1 MSWEVG
7 FGSASS
13 IASGPFRWSLRSA
26 GPDRWRLAL
35 HRSVIGATSAL
46 RLRGGLTLSRWL
58 QRIVGDYAAPL
69 TAEAGR
75 DIRLSFPGFD
85 RYWMRVFF
93 RNDSYEPELYHWF
106 RRIARPGDFALIDG
120 GANIGF
126 WSALLTSQEFGIA
139 RAVAIE
145 ASPTTY
151 AELCRTAALCGGRF
165 ATEHRALT
173 AAPGPVSFEQGVA
186 HASRHIIAPDRA
198 PDPAPDRGPGAA
210 PGSQTVTVEGTTV
223 DALVA
228 RHGFDPA
235 FLLVKL
241 DVEGAELASVTGGA
255 AALAGG
261 AIFLYEDHGKDPR
274 SELTGQLLALGA
286 DCWFIADDGAMIAVD
301 SAAAASRWKLDPRRG
316 YNFVCTSRSYAR
328 AHPLAARL
336 AGGAPATSAN
346 TSS

>member
-1 MSWEVG
+1 VKGWGVG
-7 FGSASS
+7 FASASS

-26 GPDRWRLAL
+26 EPDRWRLRL
-35 HRSVIGATSAL
+35 HRSVIDATSAL

-58 QRIVGDYAAPL
+58 QRIVGDYAGPL
-69 TAEAGR
+69 TAEAGS
-75 DIRLSFPGFD
+75 DIRLSFSGFD

-93 RNDSYEPELYHWF
+93 RGDSYEPELYHWF
-106 RRIARPGDFALIDG
+106 RRVTRLADFALIDG

-126 WSALLTSQEFGIA
+126 WSALLTSAQFGVA
-139 RAVAIE
+139 RAVAVE

-151 AELCRTAALCGGRF
+151 AELRRTATLCGGRF

-186 HASRHIIAPDRA
+186 HASRHIAGPDA
-198 PDPAPDRGPGAA
+198 GPGAEGTAA
-210 PGSQTVTVEGTTV
+210 PGSQRITVEGTTV

-228 RHGFDPA
+228 RHGFDPRL
-235 FLLVKL
+235 LLVKL

-255 AALAGG
+255 AAFSGG
-261 AIFLYEDHGKDPR
+261 AIFVYEDHGKDPR
-274 SELTGQLLALGA
+274 SALTGQLLERGA
-286 DCWFIADDGAMIAVD
+286 DCWFIADDGAMVPVD

-316 YNFVCTSRSYAR
+316 YNFVCTARAYAR
-328 AHPLAARL
+328 AHPLEARL
-336 AGGAPATSAN
+336 FGGAAATWAN

>member
-1 MSWEVG
+1 L
-7 FGSASS
+7 ASS

-26 GPDRWRLAL
+26 EPDRWRLRL
-35 HRSVIGATSAL
+35 HRSVIDATAAL

-58 QRIVGDYAAPL
+58 QRMVGDYAEPL
-69 TAEAGR
+69 TAEAAP
-75 DIRLSFPGFD
+75 DVRLSFAGFD

-93 RNDSYEPELYHWF
+93 RGDFYEPELYHWF
-106 RRIARPGDFALIDG
+106 RRVSRLRDFALIDG

-126 WSALLTSQEFGIA
+126 WSALLTGAEFGVA

-151 AELCRTAALCGGRF
+151 AALCRTAALCGGRF

-186 HASRHIIAPDRA
+186 HASRHIVAAGAP
-198 PDPAPDRGPGAA
+198 PAA
-210 PGSQTVTVEGTTV
+210 SQTVTVEGTTV

-228 RHGFDPA
+228 RYGFDPR
-235 FLLVKL
+235 FLIVKL

-255 AALAGG
+255 AAFADG

-274 SELTGQLLALGA
+274 SVLTGQLLERGA
-286 DCWFIADDGAMIAVD
+286 DCWFIADDGAMVPVD
-301 SAAAASRWKLDPRRG
+301 SAAAASRFKLDPRRG
-316 YNFVCTSRSYAR
+316 YNFVCTSRAYAR

-336 AGGAPATSAN
+336 FGAAPATSAN

>member
-1 MSWEVG
+1 MKGWGVG
-7 FGSASS
+7 FASASS
-13 IASGPFRWSLRSA
+13 IAAGPFRWSLRSA

-58 QRIVGDYAAPL
+58 QRVVGDYAAPL

-93 RNDSYEPELYHWF
+93 RGDSYEPELYHWF
-106 RRIARPGDFALIDG
+106 RRIARLRDFALIDG

-126 WSALLTSQEFGIA
+126 WSALLTSTEFGIA

-151 AELCRTAALCGGRF
+151 AELQRTSALCGGRF

-173 AAPGPVSFEQGVA
+173 AAPGPVSFEQGVG
-186 HASRHIIAPDRA
+186 HASRHIAAADAPAIR
-198 PDPAPDRGPGAA
+198 
-210 PGSQTVTVEGTTV
+210 TVTVEGTTV

-261 AIFLYEDHGKDPR
+261 AIFIYEDHGKDPR
-274 SELTGQLLALGA
+274 SELTGQLLELGA
-286 DCWFIADDGAMIAVD
+286 DCWFIADDGAMVAVD

-328 AHPLAARL
+328 AHPLEARL
-336 AGGAPATSAN
+336 FGGAPATSAN

>member
-1 MSWEVG
+1 MTWGVG
-7 FGSASS
+7 FASASS

-26 GPDRWRLAL
+26 APDRWRLAL

-69 TAEAGR
+69 TAEAGH

-93 RNDSYEPELYHWF
+93 RGDSYEPELYHWF

-126 WSALLTSQEFGIA
+126 WSALLTSAEFGVA
-139 RAVAIE
+139 RAVAVE

-173 AAPGPVSFEQGVA
+173 AAPGPVHFEQGVA
-186 HASRHIIAPDRA
+186 HASRHIAAD
-198 PDPAPDRGPGAA
+198 GAA
-210 PGSQTVTVEGTTV
+210 TRQTVTVEGTTV

-228 RHGFDPA
+228 RYGLDPA

-261 AIFLYEDHGKDPR
+261 AIFLYEDHGKDPG

-286 DCWFIADDGAMIAVD
+286 DCWFIADDGAMVAVD
-301 SAAAASRWKLDPRRG
+301 SAAAASRFKLDPRRG

-328 AHPLAARL
+328 AHPLEARL
-336 AGGAPATSAN
+336 AGAAPATSAN

>member
-1 MSWEVG
+1 MTWAVG

-26 GPDRWRLAL
+26 APDRWRLAL

-93 RNDSYEPELYHWF
+93 RGDSYEPELYHWF

-126 WSALLTSQEFGIA
+126 WSALLTSAEFGVA

-173 AAPGPVSFEQGVA
+173 AAPGPVHFEQGVA
-186 HASRHIIAPDRA
+186 HASRHIAAD
-198 PDPAPDRGPGAA
+198 GAA
-210 PGSQTVTVEGTTV
+210 TTRTVTVEGTTV

-228 RHGFDPA
+228 RYGFDPA

-274 SELTGQLLALGA
+274 SELTGQLLAIGA

-301 SAAAASRWKLDPRRG
+301 SAAAASRFKLDPRRG

-328 AHPLAARL
+328 AHPLEARL
-336 AGGAPATSAN
+336 ARAAPATSAN

>member
-1 MSWEVG
+1 VKGQPGTPSGLGVG
-7 FGSASS
+7 FGSDAS
-13 IASGPFRWSLRSA
+13 IASGPFRWSLRSTA
-26 GPDRWRLAL
+26 PDRWRLAL

-58 QRIVGDYAAPL
+58 QRVVGDYAAPL

-93 RNDSYEPELYHWF
+93 RGDSYEPELYHWF
-106 RRIARPGDFALIDG
+106 RRIARPRDFALIDG

-126 WSALLTSQEFGIA
+126 WSALLTSAEFGIS
-139 RAVAIE
+139 RAVAVE

-151 AELCRTAALCGGRF
+151 AALERTAALCGGRF

-173 AAPGPVSFEQGVA
+173 AVPGPVRFEQGVA
-186 HASRHIIAPDRA
+186 HASRHIAS
-198 PDPAPDRGPGAA
+198 PGAA
-210 PGSQTVTVEGTTV
+210 PGRETVTVEGTTI
-223 DALVA
+223 DALVDKY
-228 RHGFDPA
+228 GFDPA
-235 FLLVKL
+235 RLLVKL
-241 DVEGAELASVTGGA
+241 DVEGAELASITGGA

-261 AIFLYEDHGKDPR
+261 AIFLYEDHGKDP
-274 SELTGQLLALGA
+274 SSQLTGQLLERGA

-336 AGGAPATSAN
+336 AGVRPGA
-346 TSS
+346 

>member
-1 MSWEVG
+1 VTWGVG
-7 FGSASS
+7 FASASS

-26 GPDRWRLAL
+26 APDRWRLAL

-93 RNDSYEPELYHWF
+93 RGDSYEPELYHWF

-126 WSALLTSQEFGIA
+126 WSALLTSAEFGIA
-139 RAVAIE
+139 RAVAVE

-173 AAPGPVSFEQGVA
+173 AAPGPVRFEQGVA
-186 HASRHIIAPDRA
+186 HASRHIAAD
-198 PDPAPDRGPGAA
+198 GAA
-210 PGSQTVTVEGTTV
+210 TTRTVDVEGTTV

-228 RHGFDPA
+228 RYGLDPA

-241 DVEGAELASVTGGA
+241 DVEGAELASITGGA
-255 AALAGG
+255 AALDGG

-286 DCWFIADDGAMIAVD
+286 DCWFIADDGAMVAVD

-328 AHPLAARL
+328 AHPLDARL
-336 AGGAPATSAN
+336 SGAAPATSAN

>member
-1 MSWEVG
+1 VTWGVG
-7 FGSASS
+7 FASASS

-26 GPDRWRLAL
+26 APDRWRLAL

-93 RNDSYEPELYHWF
+93 RGDSYEPELYHWF

-126 WSALLTSQEFGIA
+126 WSALLTSAEFGIA
-139 RAVAIE
+139 RAVAVE

-173 AAPGPVSFEQGVA
+173 AAPGPVRFEQGVA
-186 HASRHIIAPDRA
+186 HASRHIAAD
-198 PDPAPDRGPGAA
+198 GAA
-210 PGSQTVTVEGTTV
+210 TTRTVDVEGTTV

-228 RHGFDPA
+228 RYGLDPA

-241 DVEGAELASVTGGA
+241 DIEGAELASITGGA
-255 AALAGG
+255 AALDGG

-274 SELTGQLLALGA
+274 SELTGQLLTLGA
-286 DCWFIADDGAMIAVD
+286 DCWFIADDGAMVAVD
-301 SAAAASRWKLDPRRG
+301 SAAAASRFKLDPRRG

-328 AHPLAARL
+328 AQPLADRL
-336 AGGAPATSAN
+336 SGAAPATSAN

>member
-1 MSWEVG
+1 
-7 FGSASS
+7 
-13 IASGPFRWSLRSA
+13 
-26 GPDRWRLAL
+26 
-35 HRSVIGATSAL
+35 
-46 RLRGGLTLSRWL
+46 
-58 QRIVGDYAAPL
+58 
-69 TAEAGR
+69 
-75 DIRLSFPGFD
+75 
-85 RYWMRVFF
+85 
-93 RNDSYEPELYHWF
+93 
-106 RRIARPGDFALIDG
+106 
-120 GANIGF
+120 
-126 WSALLTSQEFGIA
+126 IA
-139 RAVAIE
+139 RAVAVE

-173 AAPGPVSFEQGVA
+173 AAPGPVRFEQGVA
-186 HASRHIIAPDRA
+186 HASRHIAAQGAPA
-198 PDPAPDRGPGAA
+198 
-210 PGSQTVTVEGTTV
+210 SQTVTVEGTTL

-228 RHGFDPA
+228 SYGLDPA
-235 FLLVKL
+235 LLLVKL
-241 DVEGAELASVTGGA
+241 DVEGAELASITGGA

-301 SAAAASRWKLDPRRG
+301 SAAAASRFKLDPRRG

-336 AGGAPATSAN
+336 AGTPTTSAN

>member
-1 MSWEVG
+1 MKSWGVGVG
-7 FGSASS
+7 FASASS

-126 WSALLTSQEFGIA
+126 WSALLTSAEFGIA
-139 RAVAIE
+139 RAVAVE

-173 AAPGPVSFEQGVA
+173 ATPGPVSFEQGVA
-186 HASRHIIAPDRA
+186 HASRHIITPDRAPDRA
-198 PDPAPDRGPGAA
+198 PGAA
-210 PGSQTVTVEGTTV
+210 PASQLVTVEGTTV

-228 RHGFDPA
+228 RYGFDPA

-261 AIFLYEDHGKDPR
+261 AIFLYEDHGKDPS

-301 SAAAASRWKLDPRRG
+301 SAAAASRFKLDPRRG

-336 AGGAPATSAN
+336 AGTPATSAN

>member
-1 MSWEVG
+1 MTSQPALRVG
-7 FGSASS
+7 FASDPS
-13 IASGPFRWSLRSA
+13 IAAGPFRWSLRSA

-93 RNDSYEPELYHWF
+93 RGDSYEPELYHWF
-106 RRIARPGDFALIDG
+106 RRLARPADFALIDG

-126 WSALLTSQEFGIA
+126 WSALLTSAEFGIA
-139 RAVAIE
+139 RAVAVE

-186 HASRHIIAPDRA
+186 HASRHIAA
-198 PDPAPDRGPGAA
+198 TGPA
-210 PGSQTVTVEGTTV
+210 SQTAVAVEGTTI

-228 RHGFDPA
+228 RYGFDPA
-235 FLLVKL
+235 RLLVKL

-286 DCWFIADDGAMIAVD
+286 DCWFIADDGAMVAVD

-316 YNFVCTSRSYAR
+316 YNFVCTSRSHAR

-336 AGGAPATSAN
+336 FDGPPAASAN

>member
-1 MSWEVG
+1 MTWGVG
-7 FGSASS
+7 FASASS

-26 GPDRWRLAL
+26 APDRWRLAL

-93 RNDSYEPELYHWF
+93 RGDSYEPELYHWF

-126 WSALLTSQEFGIA
+126 WSALLTSAEFGIA
-139 RAVAIE
+139 RAVAVE

-173 AAPGPVSFEQGVA
+173 AAPGPVRFEQGVA
-186 HASRHIIAPDRA
+186 HASRHIAAD
-198 PDPAPDRGPGAA
+198 GAA
-210 PGSQTVTVEGTTV
+210 TTRTVDVEGTTV

-228 RHGFDPA
+228 RYGFDPA
-235 FLLVKL
+235 FLVVKL
-241 DVEGAELASVTGGA
+241 DVEGAELASITGGA
-255 AALAGG
+255 AALDGG

-286 DCWFIADDGAMIAVD
+286 DCWFIADDGAMVAVD
-301 SAAAASRWKLDPRRG
+301 SAAAASRFKLDPRRG

-328 AHPLAARL
+328 AHPLDARL
-336 AGGAPATSAN
+336 SGAAPATSAN

>member
-1 MSWEVG
+1 MKGWGVG
-7 FGSASS
+7 FASASS
-13 IASGPFRWSLRSA
+13 IASGPFRWALRSA
-26 GPDRWRLAL
+26 EPDRWRLRL
-35 HRSVIGATSAL
+35 HRSVIDTTSAL

-58 QRIVGDYAAPL
+58 QRIVGDYAEPL
-69 TAEAGR
+69 TAEAGS

-93 RNDSYEPELYHWF
+93 RGDSYEPELYHWF
-106 RRIARPGDFALIDG
+106 RRVARLSDFALIDG

-126 WSALLTSQEFGIA
+126 WSALLTSAEFGVA
-139 RAVAIE
+139 RAVAVE

-151 AELCRTAALCGGRF
+151 AELRRTAALCGGRF
-165 ATEHRALT
+165 ATLHRALT
-173 AAPGPVSFEQGVA
+173 AAPGPVRFEQGVA
-186 HASRHIIAPDRA
+186 HASRHIAAPDA
-198 PDPAPDRGPGAA
+198 AADA
-210 PGSQTVTVEGTTV
+210 PGNQCVTVEGTTV

-228 RHGFDPA
+228 RYGFDPA

-274 SELTGQLLALGA
+274 SALTGQLLELGA
-286 DCWFIADDGAMIAVD
+286 DCWFLADDGAMVPVD

-316 YNFVCTSRSYAR
+316 YNFVCTSRAYTR
-328 AHPLAARL
+328 AHPLDARL
-336 AGGAPATSAN
+336 FGGAAATSAN

>member
-1 MSWEVG
+1 MKGWGVG
-7 FGSASS
+7 FASASS
-13 IASGPFRWSLRSA
+13 IAAGPFRWSLRSA
-26 GPDRWRLAL
+26 APDRWRLAL

-58 QRIVGDYAAPL
+58 QRFVGDYAAPL

-93 RNDSYEPELYHWF
+93 RNDAYEPELYHWF
-106 RRIARPGDFALIDG
+106 RRLARPGDFALIDG

-126 WSALLTSQEFGIA
+126 WSALLTSAEFGVA
-139 RAVAIE
+139 RAVAVE

-173 AAPGPVSFEQGVA
+173 AAPGPVRFEQGVA
-186 HASRHIIAPDRA
+186 HASRHIIAAPDRA
-198 PDPAPDRGPGAA
+198 PDAPA
-210 PGSQTVTVEGTTV
+210 SQTVTVEGTTI

-228 RHGFDPA
+228 RYGFDPA

-241 DVEGAELASVTGGA
+241 DVEGAELASITGGA

-274 SELTGQLLALGA
+274 SELTGQLLALDA

-301 SAAAASRWKLDPRRG
+301 SAAAASRFKLDPRRG
-316 YNFVCTSRSYAR
+316 YNFVCTSRSHAR

-336 AGGAPATSAN
+336 SGDAPATSAN